1 MKKMKMEPPNKC
13 QIRHRWELVKDT
25 GAIKYHKCKDCGAR
39 FARSTSDGYQP
50 INYRW
55 VTGLDDSL

>member
-13 QIRHRWELVKDT
+13 LIWHRWELVKDT
-25 GAIKYHKCKDCGAR
+25 GATEYHKCKDCGAR
-39 FARSTSDGYQP
+39 FARSTSGGYQP